1 MGLTQKILL
10 FTSLLVVA
18 LVATSLVFTT
28 LQADRLAH
36 ENIDRG
42 LSETRQVWETFQ
54 ADRYNKLK
62 LGIRVLGNDPF
73 FKSLIETKDQASIL
87 DTLKERNQEIKADFF
102 IATDPAG
109 VVVARTDRPGA
120 QGEDLSKDP
129 VVTKPLEGEE
139 SATVW
144 RQGDRLYH
152 AVSVPMVTGPDL
164 KGVLI
169 AGYEINEAL
178 ANDIRKLTHSEIAY
192 LIPGAGQPQVS
203 VSSLGPKEPAL
214 RAALSRPGVGA
225 AAGSKAPFQ
234 LELGGDR
241 YVGIQVPLQAAT
253 GDTVGSV
260 MALRS
265 MADETASFRRF
276 RESLVLVSLGVMV
289 LALALAYVVAKR
301 ITGPVRHLAGLV
313 ERARNGSYSG
323 AVTVDTRD
331 EIGVLARTFNR
342 LLADLREKEQ
352 LIGFLREGITGLR
365 KVGIPAGGD
374 RRSGVD
380 RRAAAAVSAGAAA
393 SATVSPTAETQ
404 LANQATVAIGAVP
417 TQVGGL
423 AGSGGL
429 FADRYEIMG
438 TVGKGGMGVV
448 YRARDRQLDDVVAL
462 KVVRSEVLKEDPTL
476 LDRFKQ
482 EIKLARRI
490 THRNVLR
497 THDFGETA
505 GTPYISM
512 EYLEGVTLKD
522 LLRSKGAL
530 PLGVGLRIAKQVC
543 QGLEAAH
550 AQGVVHRDIKPQNIL
565 ILPET
570 GDLKIMDFGIAR
582 VSEMQAGASGLTTA
596 GTVMGTPDYIPPE
609 QAQGHPADFRSDI
622 YSLGVVLFETFT
634 GAMPFTGDTVMAV
647 VLGHIQKPPPPPRSL
662 NPRLPPELEAIIL
675 RCLEKQP
682 DRRYQSVGEILKDLV
697 EVSVESSAA

>member
-18 LVATSLVFTT
+18 LVATSLGFTT
-28 LQADRLAH
+28 FQADRLAR

-129 VVTKPLEGEE
+129 LVTKPLEGEE

-144 RQGDRLYH
+144 RQGDRLFH

-178 ANDIRKLTHSEIAY
+178 ASDIRKLTHSEIAY

-214 RAALSRPGVGA
+214 RTALSRPGVGA
-225 AAGSKAPFQ
+225 AAGSRAPFE

-241 YVGIQVPLQAAT
+241 YVGTQVPLQAAT
-253 GDTVGSV
+253 GEAVGSV

-265 MADETASFRRF
+265 MAEETASFRRF
-276 RESLVLVSLGVMV
+276 RDSLLLVSLGVMV
-289 LALALAYVVAKR
+289 MALALAYVGAKR

-365 KVGIPAGGD
+365 KVGVPAGGD

-380 RRAAAAVSAGAAA
+380 RRAASAVAAPASA
-393 SATVSPTAETQ
+393 SATASPSAETQ

-417 TQVGGL
+417 TQVGGVPGHG
-423 AGSGGL
+423 AL
-429 FADRYEIMG
+429 FADRYEILG

-462 KVVRSEVLKEDPTL
+462 KVLRSEMLRDDPTL

-522 LLRSKGAL
+522 LLRNKGAL

-550 AQGVVHRDIKPQNIL
+550 LQGVVHRDIKPQNIL
-565 ILPET
+565 IIPET

-662 NPRLPPELEAIIL
+662 NPKLPPELEAIIL

-682 DRRYQSVGEILKDLV
+682 ARRYQSVGEILKDLV

>member
-18 LVATSLVFTT
+18 LVATCLAFTT
-28 LQADRLAH
+28 LQADRLAR

-102 IATDPAG
+102 IATDPVG

-120 QGEDLSKDP
+120 QGEDLSRDP
-129 VVTKPLEGEE
+129 LVTKPLEGEE

-144 RQGDRLYH
+144 RQGERLYH
-152 AVSVPMVTGPDL
+152 AVSVPMVTGADL

-178 ANDIRKLTHSEIAY
+178 ASDIRKLTHSEIAY

-214 RAALSRPGVGA
+214 RGALSRPGVGA
-225 AAGSKAPFQ
+225 AAGASAPFE
-234 LELGGDR
+234 LELGGER

-253 GDTVGSV
+253 GENVGSV

-265 MADETASFRRF
+265 MAAETASFRRF
-276 RESLVLVSLGVMV
+276 RQSLVLVSLGVMA
-289 LALALAYVVAKR
+289 LALALAYVGAKR

-323 AVTVDTRD
+323 AVTVDTSD

-352 LIGFLREGITGLR
+352 LIGFLRVGMTGLR
-365 KVGIPAGGD
+365 KGAPAGGD
-374 RRSGVD
+374 RRTGAD
-380 RRAAAAVSAGAAA
+380 RRAASAVAPGA
-393 SATVSPTAETQ
+393 SASSAVDPSAQTQ
-404 LANQATVAIGAVP
+404 LGNQATVAIAAVN
-417 TQVGGL
+417 TQVGTS
-423 AGSGGL
+423 AATGSL
-429 FADRYEIMG
+429 FADRYEVLG
-438 TVGKGGMGVV
+438 TVGRGGMGVV
-448 YRARDRQLDDVVAL
+448 YRARDRQLDEVVAL
-462 KVVRSEVLKEDPTL
+462 KVVRSEVLQDDPTL

-522 LLRSKGAL
+522 LVRNKGAL

-550 AQGVVHRDIKPQNIL
+550 QQGVVHRDIKPQNIL

-609 QAQGHPADFRSDI
+609 QAQGNPADFRSDI
-622 YSLGVVLFETFT
+622 YSLGVVLFEIFT
-634 GAMPFTGDTVMAV
+634 GAMPFTGDTVMSV

-662 NPRLPPELEAIIL
+662 NPKLPPELEAIIL

-682 DRRYQSVGEILKDLV
+682 GRRYQSVEDLLKDLV

>member
-28 LQADRLAH
+28 LQADRLAR

-73 FKSLIETKDQASIL
+73 FKSLVETKDQASIL

-129 VVTKPLEGEE
+129 VVRKPLEGEE

-178 ANDIRKLTHSEIAY
+178 ASDIRKLTHSEIAY
-192 LIPGAGQPQVS
+192 LIPGGGQPQVS

-214 RAALSRPGVGA
+214 RAGLSRPGVGA
-225 AAGSKAPFQ
+225 AAAARAPFE

-241 YVGIQVPLQAAT
+241 YVGVQVPLQAAT
-253 GDTVGSV
+253 GEAVGSV

-265 MADETASFRRF
+265 MAEETASFRRF
-276 RESLVLVSLGVMV
+276 RESLVLVSVGVMV
-289 LALALAYVVAKR
+289 LALALAYVGAKR

-352 LIGFLREGITGLR
+352 LIGFLREGMTGLR
-365 KVGIPAGGD
+365 KVGVPGGGD
-374 RRSGVD
+374 RRSGAE
-380 RRAAAAVSAGAAA
+380 RRASSAVAAEA
-393 SATVSPTAETQ
+393 SASAMASPTGDTQ
-404 LANQATVAIGAVP
+404 LANQATLAISAVP
-417 TQVGGL
+417 TQIGVPGR
-423 AGSGGL
+423 GGL
-429 FADRYEIMG
+429 FADRYEILG

-448 YRARDRQLDDVVAL
+448 YRARDRKLDDVVAL
-462 KVVRSEVLKEDPTL
+462 KVVRSEVLEEDPTL

-550 AQGVVHRDIKPQNIL
+550 LQGVVHRDIKPQNIL

-634 GAMPFTGDTVMAV
+634 GSLPFHGDTVMAV

-662 NPRLPPELEAIIL
+662 NPKLPPELEAIIV

-682 DRRYQSVGEILKDLV
+682 DRRYQSVAEVLKDLV
-697 EVSVESSAA
+697 EVSLETSAA